1 MRKQEP
7 MNTKAIRELK
17 KTLILIKHQ
26 REIIAGTLFGDGHLE
41 TQNKG
46 KTYRLKIEHCDAQ
59 KEYLNW
65 FYHEL
70 RIWIPS
76 EPYTKVKN
84 GKVYVGVRTYSHKAF
99 SSFGKAFY
107 SQGKKVI
114 PKTFD
119 KLLTPLSLAIW
130 FMDDGS
136 FKSTK
141 HRTYVIHTLGY
152 RKSELEDVQKIL
164 LKKFNLHTSL
174 HNQKGK
180 YWRLYIQS
188 QSADK
193 FKELI
198 EPYILPSMKYK
209 LGNKMPK
216 K

>member
-1 MRKQEP
+1 
-7 MNTKAIRELK
+7 MNTKTISELK
-17 KTLILIKHQ
+17 KTLILTKRQ
-26 REIIAGTLFGDGHLE
+26 QEIITGTLLGDGHLE
-41 TQNKG
+41 TQDSG

-59 KEYLNW
+59 SEYLEW
-65 FYHEL
+65 LYQEFKS
-70 RIWIPS
+70 WIPS

-84 GKVYVGVRTYSHKAF
+84 GSVYVGLRTYSHK
-99 SSFGKAFY
+99 SLQTFGKIFY
-107 SQGKKVI
+107 PQGKKIIPRVI
-114 PKTFD
+114 E

-136 FKSTK
+136 LKSVR

-152 RKSELEDVQKIL
+152 DRDELENVQKVL
-164 LKKFNLHTSL
+164 LKKFDLHTSL
-174 HNQKGK
+174 HSQKGK

-193 FKELI
+193 FKKLI
-198 EPYILPSMKYK
+198 EPYILPSMRYK

>member
-1 MRKQEP
+1 

-17 KTLILIKHQ
+17 KNLSLTKRQ
-26 REIIAGTLFGDGHLE
+26 REIIAGTLLGDGHLE
-41 TQNKG
+41 TQDSG

-59 KEYLNW
+59 GEYLKRLYQE
-65 FYHEL
+65 FKQ
-70 RIWIPS
+70 WIPS
-76 EPYTKVKN
+76 KPYTKVKHGN
-84 GKVYVGVRTYSHKAF
+84 VYIGVRTYSHK
-99 SSFGKAFY
+99 SLQTFGKIFY
-107 SQGKKVI
+107 PQGKKIIPRVI
-114 PKTFD
+114 E

-136 FKSTK
+136 LKSTR

-152 RKSELEDVQKIL
+152 EKNELEDVQKVL
-164 LKKFNLHTSL
+164 LKKFDLRTSL
-174 HNQKGK
+174 HSQKGK

-193 FKELI
+193 FKNLV
-198 EPYILPSMKYK
+198 EPHILPSMRYK